1 MVTTEIDGEST
12 DIIMLF
18 LKLAR
23 IMQFRKGNMLSELQF
38 LTSNFGIKHG
48 ILFKTKK
55 KDFCHS
61 CLRSTNFKIVFSG
74 PRIYPRVRIPFSGPH
89 KLFQGVMHVSE
100 LIIEYHPC
108 PSGPYPL

>member
-55 KDFCHS
+55 
-61 CLRSTNFKIVFSG
+61 
-74 PRIYPRVRIPFSGPH
+74 RIFVI
-89 KLFQGVMHVSE
+89 HVSVVQTSKLYFQVLE
-100 LIIEYHPC
+100 FIL
-108 PSGPYPL
+108 G